1 MRYAVVENNTITNII
16 ELDDASLAEQFNA
29 VLLSDI
35 HEFAEIGMS
44 VDGNNNLSGDDLTQ
58 ANEMKDAAK
67 EAEVREERN
76 RLLAAQ
82 DYYML
87 TDAPFSEEAVAE
99 IAAYRQALRDITSQ
113 EGFPYNV
120 VWPVI
125 REDENNSDQ

>member
-29 VLLSDI
+29 VLISDI

-44 VDGNNNLSGDDLTQ
+44 VDGNNNLSGDDLTK

-76 RLLAAQ
+76 RRLAEQ

-87 TDAPFSEEAVAE
+87 ADAPFSEEAVAE

-125 REDENNSDQ
+125 REDENNPDQ